1 MIDAREKAR
10 KLVLG
15 AAWWSGLAALSAP
28 LLAGAGAILM
38 LHRVNGLATSPLGLN
53 SHLSI
58 TPEFLDR
65 LLADLKRRGLALV
78 SLDELLKRLPAGG
91 RRAVAITLDD
101 GWLDN
106 LTDALPVFEAHDA
119 PFTVYVAPGLT
130 SGAVSPW
137 WEVVEEKVARS
148 AAIHLPE
155 SEGGAALACADPTD
169 KLSVARSLM
178 ERLTNE
184 IAEEEQQ
191 DFLRQIGALP
201 ESTADG
207 RRFMDWDEI
216 RRLSAHPLATI
227 GAHTIHHYNLR
238 RLSEQAAMEEMSAS
252 AAVIEA
258 ETGMRP
264 SHFAYPYGYERAVGA
279 REVALAR
286 EAGFVSA
293 VTTHHGVLHRQHV
306 DHMHALPRISING
319 NFQRLSYVRTL
330 LSGLTTPLSNG
341 GRRVVTVQSG
351 PG

>member
-15 AAWWSGLAALSAP
+15 AGWWSGLAALSTP

-38 LHRVNGLATSPLGLN
+38 LHRVHRHATSPLGLN

-58 TPEFLDR
+58 EPEFLDS
-65 LLADLKRRGLALV
+65 LLADLKRRGFALV
-78 SLDELLKRLPAGG
+78 SLDELLERLPAGG

-106 LTDALPVFEAHDA
+106 LTDALPVFETHDA

-130 SGAVSPW
+130 SGAVAPW

-148 AAIHLPE
+148 DAIYLPE
-155 SEGGAALACADPTD
+155 GEGGAALACADGAD

-178 ERLTNE
+178 ERLTNDVPE
-184 IAEEEQQ
+184 AGQQ

-201 ESTADG
+201 ESTTDG

-216 RRLSAHPLATI
+216 RGLSGHPLATI
-227 GAHTIHHYNLR
+227 GAHTMHHYNLR
-238 RLSEQAAMEEMSAS
+238 RLEEQVALREMSAS
-252 AAVIEA
+252 AAGIEA

-286 EAGFVSA
+286 EAGFASA
-293 VTTHHGVLHRQHV
+293 VTTRHGVLHKEHA
-306 DHMHALPRISING
+306 HHLHALPRISING

-330 LSGLTTPLSNG
+330 LSGLTTPLSNR
-341 GRRVVTVQSG
+341 GRRVVTV
-351 PG
+351 

>member
-15 AAWWSGLAALSAP
+15 AAWWSGLASLSTP

-38 LHRVNGLATSPLGLN
+38 LHRVNGLTTSPLGLN
-53 SHLSI
+53 RHLSI
-58 TPEFLDR
+58 EPDFLDR

-78 SLDELLKRLPAGG
+78 SLDELLDRLPAGG

-148 AAIHLPE
+148 DAIYLPE
-155 SEGGAALACADPTD
+155 GEGGAALACADPAD

-178 ERLTNE
+178 ERLTNDVPE
-184 IAEEEQQ
+184 AGQQ

-201 ESTADG
+201 ESAENG
-207 RRFMDWDEI
+207 RRFMNWDEI

-227 GAHTIHHYNLR
+227 GAHTMHHHNLR
-238 RLSEQAAMEEMSAS
+238 RLAEQVALQEMSAS
-252 AAVIEA
+252 ASVIKA
-258 ETGMRP
+258 ETDMWP
-264 SHFAYPYGYERAVGA
+264 SHFAYPYGYERAVGR

-286 EAGFVSA
+286 EAGFASA
-293 VTTHHGVLHRQHV
+293 VTTRHGVLHKEHAH
-306 DHMHALPRISING
+306 HMHALPRISING

-341 GRRVVTVQSG
+341 GSRVVTV
-351 PG
+351 

>member
-15 AAWWSGLAALSAP
+15 AGWWSGLAALSTP

-38 LHRVNGLATSPLGLN
+38 LHRVRRHATSPLGLN

-58 TPEFLDR
+58 EPDFLDR

-78 SLDELLKRLPAGG
+78 SLDELLERLPVGG

-130 SGAVSPW
+130 SGAVAPW

-148 AAIHLPE
+148 DAIYLPE
-155 SEGGAALACADPTD
+155 GEGGAALACADPAD

-178 ERLTNE
+178 ERLTNDVPE
-184 IAEEEQQ
+184 AGQQ

-216 RRLSAHPLATI
+216 RGLSAHPLATI
-227 GAHTIHHYNLR
+227 GAHTMHHYNLR
-238 RLSEQAAMEEMSAS
+238 RLEEQVALWEMSAS
-252 AAVIEA
+252 AAGIEA

-286 EAGFVSA
+286 EAGFASA
-293 VTTHHGVLHRQHV
+293 VTTRHGVLHKEHAHQL
-306 DHMHALPRISING
+306 HALPRISING
-319 NFQRLSYVRTL
+319 NFQRLSYVHTL
-330 LSGLTTPLSNG
+330 LSGLTTPLSNR
-341 GRRVVTVQSG
+341 GRRVVTV
-351 PG
+351 

>member
-15 AAWWSGLAALSAP
+15 AAWWSGLASLSTP
-28 LLAGAGAILM
+28 LLAGVGAILM
-38 LHRVNGLATSPLGLN
+38 LHRVNWLTTSPLGLN

-58 TPEFLDR
+58 TPDFLDR
-65 LLADLKRRGLALV
+65 LLADLTRHGFALV
-78 SLDELLKRLPAGG
+78 SLDELLERLPVGG
-91 RRAVAITLDD
+91 ARAVAITLDD
-101 GWLDN
+101 GWHDN

-130 SGAVSPW
+130 SGVVAPW

-148 AAIHLPE
+148 DVIYLPE
-155 SEGGAALACADPTD
+155 GADAAVLDCASPAEKLA
-169 KLSVARSLM
+169 VARSLM
-178 ERLTNE
+178 ERLANE
-184 IAEEEQQ
+184 VPEEGQQ

-201 ESTADG
+201 ESAQNG
-207 RRFMDWDEI
+207 RRFMNWDEI

-238 RLSEQAAMEEMSAS
+238 RLAEQSALEEMSAS
-252 AAVIEA
+252 AAGIEA
-258 ETGMRP
+258 EIGMRP
-264 SHFAYPYGYERAVGA
+264 SHFAYPYGYERAVGR

-286 EAGFVSA
+286 EAGFASA
-293 VTTHHGVLHRQHV
+293 VTTRHGVLHPQHTH
-306 DHMHALPRISING
+306 HMHALPRISING

-341 GRRVVTVQSG
+341 GRRVVTV
-351 PG
+351 